1 MDLSSIVKELT
12 ENLAALLMTVNAP
25 FGSNNTMVT
34 FSAGI
39 AANIEYL
46 AIDPLI
52 FLFNSLI
59 SLLSGLFFIVRL
71 QEGYGI

>member
-1 MDLSSIVKELT
+1 
-12 ENLAALLMTVNAP
+12 LMTVNAP
-25 FGSNNTMVT
+25 FGSNNTIVT

-59 SLLSGLFFIVRL
+59 SLLSGLSFIV
-71 QEGYGI
+71 

>member
-1 MDLSSIVKELT
+1 VIDLSSIVKELT
-12 ENLAALLMTVNAP
+12 DNLAALLMTVNAP
-25 FGSNNTMVT
+25 FGSNNTMVA
-34 FSAGI
+34 FAAGI

-59 SLLSGLFFIVRL
+59 SLLSGLSFIV
-71 QEGYGI
+71 

>member
-1 MDLSSIVKELT
+1 MTDLSSIVKELT

-39 AANIEYL
+39 AVNIEYL
-46 AIDPLI
+46 AIDS
-52 FLFNSLI
+52 LFNSLI